1 MTDVS
6 HPHESLVRGFYA
18 ARARRD
24 LAAVRD
30 ALAPDVV
37 WHEAGSR
44 PPYTGDLIG
53 REAVLAMMAKAA
65 ELTGGTF
72 HLELEDVLAND
83 RRAVALV
90 DWVAE
95 RGGRTLRGKEI
106 AVYRVQ
112 GGRLVEAWFY
122 PDDPRTVDAFWA

>member
-1 MTDVS
+1 MT
-6 HPHESLVRGFYA
+6 HPHETLVRGFYG

-24 LAAVRD
+24 LEAVRD
-30 ALAPDVV
+30 MLAPDVV

-72 HLELEDVLAND
+72 HLELDDVLAND
-83 RRAVALV
+83 RHAVALV

-95 RGGRTLRGKEI
+95 RDGRTLRGKEI
-106 AVYRVQ
+106 AVFRARD
-112 GGRLVEAWFY
+112 GRLAEAWFY
-122 PDDPRTVDAFWA
+122 PDDLRAVEAFWA